1 MKKQHKSLASLV
13 LSTVAGISL
22 ISFLLPKL
30 SLAQTTDVNPLE
42 GLNSEQSSDPFSRTN
57 EGNSF
62 GVFDLIHRAN
72 LGSGPNV
79 DNYSSQQNESLNTAA
94 AEFRK
99 KQRERLQVQQQS
111 TPTNPVTTPQ
121 VAN

>member
-1 MKKQHKSLASLV
+1 MKKQPKSLTSLV
-13 LSTVAGISL
+13 LSTVAGISVSL
-22 ISFLLPKL
+22 LLPQP
-30 SLAQTTDVNPLE
+30 SWAQTTSVNPLE
-42 GLNSEQSSDPFSRTN
+42 DLNSEQSSDQFSRTN

-72 LGSGPNV
+72 LGSGPNIE
-79 DNYSSQQNESLNTAA
+79 DYSSQQNESLNTAA

-99 KQRERLQVQQQS
+99 KQRERLQVQQQA
-111 TPTNPVTTPQ
+111 TPTNPVITPQ

>member
-1 MKKQHKSLASLV
+1 MKKQPKSFISLV

-22 ISFLLPKL
+22 SLLLPQT
-30 SLAQTTDVNPLE
+30 SWAQTTSVNPLE
-42 GLNSEQSSDPFSRTN
+42 DLNSEQSSDPFSRTN
-57 EGNSF
+57 EANSF
-62 GVFDLIHRAN
+62 GLFDLIHRAN

-79 DNYSSQQNESLNTAA
+79 EEYSSQQDESLNTAA

-99 KQRERLQVQQQS
+99 KQQERLRVQQQA
-111 TPTNPVTTPQ
+111 TPINPVTTPQ